1 MMRSSYLLIAALA
14 LVAPTSGAYAQQDGL
29 DDLLDLGDLDGGTD
43 EGGEGEAEATGGDG
57 ESESSE
63 ATGDGQ
69 RAGEATDGD
78 AGEESGD
85 RRRPGG
91 VIDPRDETIFTIQ
104 KKGRYVGQRFE
115 LAVMGAASINNK
127 FTYHTGGLLNGIYH
141 FAETMSVQGSVG
153 FLQGDYTAMTQELL
167 HSKSLTPPGA
177 DYALMS
183 WYTGADVQWSP
194 IYGKFRLAGKL
205 LGHFDLYMGVGAGLT
220 GAQIKVVSNTGSSS
234 SIGEERQELKTK
246 IVSNMGAGLRFY
258 FTEHFG
264 VRVEFR
270 DYVIS
275 HSVQDEFNPTDELQ
289 LGVGNSKVTQN
300 SVDVANV
307 MLFQFGP
314 SWNF

>member
-1 MMRSSYLLIAALA
+1 MMRNSYLLIAALA
-14 LVAPTSGAYAQQDGL
+14 LASPIGVAQAQDGL
-29 DDLLDLGDLDGGTD
+29 DDLLDLGDLDGTGGEDGQDEGSDPSGDAGDEGKGDRSDASGEEAAT
-43 EGGEGEAEATGGDG
+43 EGGE
-57 ESESSE
+57 
-63 ATGDGQ
+63 
-69 RAGEATDGD
+69 D
-78 AGEESGD
+78 AGEPSESAG
-85 RRRPGG
+85 RG
-91 VIDPRDETIFTIQ
+91 VINPRDETIFTIQ

-115 LAVMGAASINNK
+115 VALMGAASINNK
-127 FTYHTGGLLNGIYH
+127 FTYHAGGLLNGIYH
-141 FAETMSVQGSVG
+141 FAETMSVEGTVG
-153 FLQGDYTAMTQELL
+153 LLQGDYTAMTTELL

-183 WYTGADVQWSP
+183 WYAGADVQWSP

-234 SIGEERQELKTK
+234 SIGEDRQNLQTK

-289 LGVGNSKVTQN
+289 LGAGNSKVTQN